1 MSKILLNA
9 TNLIIDRSIILL
21 QAKQSSKK
29 STEAEVIPNR
39 NVEVVAIKTI
49 DTDTD
54 VSSEEM
60 DDESKN
66 M

>member
-1 MSKILLNA
+1 M
-9 TNLIIDRSIILL
+9 L

-39 NVEVVAIKTI
+39 NVEAVAIETI
-49 DTDTD
+49 DTDTN
-54 VSSEEM
+54 VYSEETV
-60 DDESKN
+60 DESKN

>member
-1 MSKILLNA
+1 M
-9 TNLIIDRSIILL
+9 L